1 MEIVGTIESIIFRNE
16 ANGYTVADIDS
27 NDILIT
33 AVGRFPCIKE
43 GEKVKLYGSY
53 IENKKYG
60 TQFNCDRIE
69 ILKNNTIEGIIR
81 YLSSGL
87 IKGVGPKIAERIVEK
102 FGKDTLDVIEYNHEK
117 LVEVSGISK
126 DKAETIYEAYNSIRQ
141 MQQAVMFL
149 QEYDITTN
157 MAVKIYGIYKN
168 KTIEIVKNN
177 PYRLVEDVDGIG
189 FLSADKIAQN
199 IGIAKDSEFRLRA
212 GLIYTLKENCER
224 CGNTYLPKVELITA
238 VIKLLELDI
247 EPLENML
254 ENVLTVMQMD
264 GVIRQFVDAGVEIV
278 MSSKFYNIE
287 RSVAQRIVRLINT
300 SIEYDR
306 NIDKEIEFYEKINKI
321 TLHDDQKSAVKMAV
335 SKGMCVITGGPGT
348 GKTTIIKCI
357 LSILG
362 NMGMKS
368 KLLAPTGRAA
378 KRMSESTGQ
387 NASTIHRAL
396 DINFEGGEGGFCYND
411 DNKLPY
417 EVIIVDEVS
426 MVDVTLM
433 NHLIKAIEV
442 GTKLILVG
450 DKDQLPSVGAG
461 NVLSD
466 LLSCGLVPV
475 SYLTKIYR
483 QDDSS
488 LIITNAHLINEGKMP
503 IIDNSSNDFYYES
516 KESSMEVAETIIS
529 LVTKRIPAHFGIDSS
544 RVQIL
549 APLKAGVTGVEN
561 LNALIQEK
569 LNPPSIYKKELTA
582 FHTIYR
588 EGDKVMQISNNYN
601 QEWKRLDNGVLE
613 QGSGVF
619 NGDIGTIMQIN
630 RNTGSID
637 VLFEDG
643 RETTYLSTD
652 LNQLVLSY
660 AITIHKSQGSEFDV
674 VIMPL
679 MGGSPHILTRNLLYT
694 GVTRAKKIVILLGER
709 KFLNRMIRNN
719 YTEKRYSMLAKF
731 INKETQGL

>member
-1 MEIVGTIESIIFRNE
+1 MEIVGIIESIVFRNE
-16 ANGYTVADIDS
+16 SNGYTVVDLDE
-27 NDILIT
+27 NGILVT

-43 GEKVKLYGSY
+43 GEKVRLYGSY

-60 TQFNCDRIE
+60 KQFNCDRVE
-69 ILKNNTIEGIIR
+69 ILKNNTVEGIIR

-87 IKGVGPKIAERIVEK
+87 IKGIGPKLAERIVDM
-102 FGKDTLDVIEYNHEK
+102 FGKDTLDVIEYDHEK
-117 LVEVSGISK
+117 LVKVNGISH
-126 DKAETIYEAYNSIRQ
+126 DKAEAIYEAYNSIRQ
-141 MQQAVMFL
+141 MQNAVMFL
-149 QEYDITTN
+149 QSYDITTN
-157 MAVKIYGIYKN
+157 MAVKIYNIYKN
-168 KTIEIVKNN
+168 KTIDIVKNN

-189 FLSADKIAQN
+189 FLSADRIAQKL
-199 IGIAKDSEFRLRA
+199 GISLDSEFRLRA
-212 GLIYTLKENCER
+212 GLIYALKESCER
-224 CGNTYLPKVELITA
+224 SGNTYLPKSELITT
-238 VIKLLELDI
+238 VIKLLEVDFEQI
-247 EPLENML
+247 ENKLET
-254 ENVLTVMQMD
+254 VLTLMQMD
-264 GVIRQFVDAGVEIV
+264 GVIRQFTDGGIEIV
-278 MSSKFYNIE
+278 MSSKFYNTE

-306 NIDKEIEFYEKINKI
+306 NIDNEIEFYEKINNI
-321 TLHDDQKSAVKMAV
+321 TLHEDQKSAVKMAI
-335 SKGMCVITGGPGT
+335 SKGVCVITGGPGT

-362 NMGMKS
+362 DMGMRI

-378 KRMSESTGQ
+378 KRMSESTGKD
-387 NASTIHRAL
+387 ASTIHRAL
-396 DINFEGGEGGFCYND
+396 DISFQDGEGSFCYNE

-417 EVIIVDEVS
+417 EAVIVDEVS

-433 NHLIKAIEV
+433 NHLIKTIEV

-466 LLSCGLVPV
+466 LLTCGLVPV

-483 QDDSS
+483 QDNSS
-488 LIITNAHLINEGKMP
+488 LIITNAHLINQGLMP
-503 IIDNSSNDFYYES
+503 VLDNSSNDFFYES
-516 KESSMEVAETIIS
+516 KDDSKQVAETIVS
-529 LVTKRIPAHFGIDSS
+529 LVTKRIPSHFGIDSS

-561 LNALIQEK
+561 LNMLIQEK
-569 LNPPSIYKKELTA
+569 LNPPSIYKKEYSA

-588 EGDKVMQISNNYN
+588 EGDKVMQIANNYN
-601 QEWKRLDNGVLE
+601 QEWKRFDNGVIE
-613 QGSGVF
+613 TGSGVF
-619 NGDIGTIMQIN
+619 NGDIGTIVQIN
-630 RNTGSID
+630 QNTGSID

-643 RETTYLSTD
+643 RETTYLSSD

-674 VIMPL
+674 VIIPL

-709 KFLNRMIRNN
+709 KFLSRMVRNN

-731 INKETQGL
+731 INKEIQGL